1 MRQDELS
8 PAKGSKKDR
17 KIVGRGNGSGHG
29 RTAGRG
35 DKGQKYRSGM
45 TRRPS
50 MEGGGVMPSLLRLPH
65 KRGFTN
71 VFRREYIPINLRSLN
86 VFPDGTEVTKDA
98 LFSVNL
104 IESPD
109 ARVKILGDGDLTK
122 KLIVKVDA
130 FSEKAKS
137 AIESAGGKA
146 EEV

>member
-17 KIVGRGNGSGHG
+17 KIVGRGIGSGHG
-29 RTAGRG
+29 GRSGRG
-35 DKGQKYRSGM
+35 DKGQKSRSGM
-45 TRRPS
+45 TRRPA

-71 VFRREYIPINLRSLN
+71 IFRREYTPINLRSLN
-86 VFPDGTEVTKDA
+86 MFPDGTEVTKDA
-98 LFSVNL
+98 LFSANL
-104 IESPD
+104 IKSPD
-109 ARVKILGDGDLTK
+109 ARVKILGDGELTK
-122 KLIVKVDA
+122 KLTVKANA